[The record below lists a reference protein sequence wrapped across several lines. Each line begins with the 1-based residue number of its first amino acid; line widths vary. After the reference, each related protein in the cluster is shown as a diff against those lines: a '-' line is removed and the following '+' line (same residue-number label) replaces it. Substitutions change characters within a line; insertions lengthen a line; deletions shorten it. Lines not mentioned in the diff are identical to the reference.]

1 MIIYHIAELVL
12 LTLLIIRIGYYLKY
26 NTVILRENLELLLY
40 IILIFIDNF
49 VTLFF
54 GNNSISTIIFDSLL
68 PAVIIIPIIFRRL
81 NFKRPFL
88 IFTILSISTFS
99 LILNSNIYNYIL
111 YLLSIVFFVYV
122 LICLATGSKRNRMKT
137 PLYLIFLV
145 DLLAIVIVQQIQ
157 VLNIKWD
164 NSIFAIKSDYI
175 ALTIYMTNIV
185 LTHVYIRRYF
195 TN

>member
-40 IILIFIDNF
+40 IILIFIDNV

-88 IFTILSISTFS
+88 IFTILSLSTFS

-122 LICLATGSKRNRMKT
+122 LICLATGSRRNRMKT